1 MVEPTRCGTTS
12 QDSAGDIFGLLARW
26 RRLVRRGM
34 QLVDFEP
41 RWWSGG
47 LIRVPRSGAL
57 LPSSLTAIPETC
69 SERGAVQRGWRS
81 LRTRERGMLSCG
93 LEVPAHTCDAQRRK
107 WRGPRAL
114 GCFGLGVLHVVGRS
128 AWVQQHC
135 GGGSCTAVT
144 LSVRWCLLLSSSISG
159 GSLQWCRYTQEH
171 GLWVEVAAMFCLP
184 CHRCE

>member
-1 MVEPTRCGTTS
+1 MVEPTRCGTAS

-81 LRTRERGMLSCG
+81 LRTRERYAELRVG
-93 LEVPAHTCDAQRRK
+93 
-107 WRGPRAL
+107 GPRARVRCPTSEVARPPRIGLLRTRCSSCRRAVSL
-114 GCFGLGVLHVVGRS
+114 GATTLRWWVLHGGDPLGAMVAAPLLLYQWWITSVVSIHTGARF
-128 AWVQQHC
+128 V
-135 GGGSCTAVT
+135 GGSCGYV
-144 LSVRWCLLLSSSISG
+144 LSPLSLL
-159 GSLQWCRYTQEH
+159 
-171 GLWVEVAAMFCLP
+171 
-184 CHRCE
+184 